1 MIGVTSL
8 PAVPADLEAASM
20 ELLIVLVA
28 AVVVIACVS
37 ALAPRLKVA
46 APLLLILIGV
56 IVSLIPAVPAI
67 TIDPEWILAVILPPL
82 LYSAAVSVPVTEFR
96 RDFKAIGGLAVVLVI
111 ISALVLGAFLFWVIP
126 GINFAM
132 AVALGAILSPTDAV
146 ATSII
151 KKMGISRRVVTM
163 LEGESMLNDASSLV
177 LMRTAVAAA
186 AAGFSFW
193 GTVGQFVWAVVTA
206 IAVGW
211 LVGFL
216 TVRLRWWLKSSAAN
230 TALSLTIPFLAY
242 IPTEL
247 LGGSGLVAAVTAGIV
262 TGVGSIKWFS
272 PEQRISDTMNWRMI
286 ELVLEGAVFLMMG
299 LELYAIITRYD
310 QHSSSG
316 FAFAFAV
323 AGASL
328 ALLLLV
334 RALYVSPM
342 VWMQGRKA
350 KRGEQLLALS
360 TETAQLPSSASLRE
374 HKRAR
379 KRARVVRDA
388 NYYSEQALGWR
399 GGVVLV
405 WAGMRGVVTLAAA
418 QTLPRDA
425 PERDLLVLIAFL
437 VAVGSLLI
445 QGLTIAPVV
454 RMLGLNGSSGSS
466 NGKQDQMRDLER
478 RLRAAALK
486 AHPEDSREAFSDDDG
501 QGFAGSGLNAP
512 VFFDSSI
519 PSAEKLKQLR
529 LRLGVL
535 QAMRDE
541 LLVQSRKEVYSTEVL
556 RSASDQIDAYE
567 MSLRLRLESYED

>member
-1 MIGVTSL
+1 
-8 PAVPADLEAASM
+8 M
-20 ELLIVLVA
+20 ELLIVIVV
-28 AVVVIACVS
+28 AVVVIACIS

-46 APLLLILIGV
+46 SPLLLILIGV

-67 TIDPEWILAVILPPL
+67 TINPEWILAVVLPPL

-96 RDFKAIGGLAVVLVI
+96 RDFKAIGGLSVALVI

-177 LMRTAVAAA
+177 LMRTAIAAA

-193 GTVGQFVWAVVTA
+193 GTVGQFLWAVASAVA
-206 IAVGW
+206 IGW

-262 TGVGSIKWFS
+262 TGVSAVKWFS
-272 PEQRISDTMNWRMI
+272 PEQRISDKMNWRMI
-286 ELVLEGAVFLMMG
+286 ELVLEGSVFLVMG
-299 LELYAIITRYD
+299 LELYAILTRYYEHGND
-310 QHSSSG
+310 GFG
-316 FAFAFAV
+316 FAFAI

-350 KRGEQLLALS
+350 RRGERLLDLS
-360 TETAQLPSSASLRE
+360 TETAQLPSSASWRE
-374 HKRAR
+374 HKDAR
-379 KRARVVRDA
+379 KKARVIRDA
-388 NYYSEQALGWR
+388 NYYSQQALGWR

-418 QTLPRDA
+418 QTLPRDT

-437 VAVGSLLI
+437 VAVGSLAI

-454 RMLGLNGSSGSS
+454 RMLGLNKSSSSS
-466 NGKQDQMRDLER
+466 NGTLDQMRDLELQ
-478 RLRAAALK
+478 LRTAAVR
-486 AHPEDSREAFSDDDG
+486 AHPEDSRVAFQDG
-501 QGFAGSGLNAP
+501 DGLGLASGELNAP
-512 VFFDSSI
+512 VLFDSSA
-519 PSAEKLKQLR
+519 PSDEKLKQLR
-529 LRLGVL
+529 IRLVVL

-567 MSLRLRLESYED
+567 LSLRLRLESYED